1 MTDTQDLHP
10 FQYPVKDRSEPSY
23 SRKKPSKEQNELKR
37 IRDRIE
43 QIEEQQAWEALWG
56 KDTL

>member
-1 MTDTQDLHP
+1 MTDTQNIHP
-10 FQYPVKDRSEPSY
+10 FQYPVKDSSEPSY
-23 SRKKPSKEQNELKR
+23 SRKKPSKEQSELKR

-43 QIEEQQAWEALWG
+43 KIEEQQAWEALWG